1 MRRILVCSVF
11 ALLVFGIGL
20 NAQSQEIL
28 VPAGTLL
35 HCTMN
40 EPNFSSATADVGD
53 PVLCHLSGVQEFGR
67 AAFPRGSYLQ
77 GHLEAARDPGHFFG
91 KGYLRLEFDRIGLP
105 STDVPVPS
113 KVVALRGYRVDREGD
128 IVGKGHAK
136 RDAVEWL
143 FPPLWPWKVI
153 ALPARG
159 PRPALKGESQ
169 LTLRLMDDI
178 VIPKSSMLEP
188 GWHYFGENN
197 SRSGSV
203 VPSLPAWPG
212 TEAQPAAQPAAASPV
227 QPVTRLPAPAD
238 RPVETALQTAV
249 PVTRVTLIAL
259 KTDETYS
266 VARYRVDGGA
276 VNYILPNGTTGAV
289 SVKDV
294 DWLKTS
300 ELNGQRQRTE
310 MVAVAQAR

>member
-1 MRRILVCSVF
+1 MRRILLCSVF
-11 ALLVFGIGL
+11 ALLFFALRL
-20 NAQSQEIL
+20 NAQAQEVL

-40 EPNFSSATADVGD
+40 EPNFSSATANIGD

-67 AAFPRGSYLQ
+67 VAFPRGSYLQ
-77 GHLEAARDPGHFFG
+77 GHLEADREPGHFVG

-105 STDVPVPS
+105 NTDVPVPS

-143 FPPLWPWKVI
+143 FPPLWPWKVL

-178 VIPKSSMLEP
+178 VVPKSSMLEP
-188 GWHYFGENN
+188 GWRYFGQP
-197 SRSGSV
+197 SSQSSGEAR
-203 VPSLPAWPG
+203 PFPAKSD
-212 TEAQPAAQPAAASPV
+212 QPAAQPAAP
-227 QPVTRLPAPAD
+227 QPVVPAAQPVRIQA
-238 RPVETALQTAV
+238 PVESLPPTTDLS
-249 PVTRVTLIAL
+249 TRVTLIAL
-259 KTDETYS
+259 KSGQTYS
-266 VARYRVDGGA
+266 VAHYRIDGGQL
-276 VNYILPNGTTGAV
+276 NYVLASGEPGALD
-289 SVKDV
+289 VKDM
-294 DWLKTS
+294 DWVKTS
-300 ELNGQRQRTE
+300 QLNGERGKRPEPVTI
-310 MVAVAQAR
+310 AQAR